1 MKKKII
7 DNHNEEDGEEKI
19 KKRNKKFRKSS
30 IKGFFQHNQ
39 LNTIS

>member
-7 DNHNEEDGEEKI
+7 DNHNEEGEEKNI
-19 KKRNKKFRKSS
+19 KKKNKKFRKTS
-30 IKGFFQHNQ
+30 IKGFFQQNQ